1 MQQGSKVKCQGWFIT
16 TCYSVVLNNQKASL
30 KQFICHRYKMNVFFT
45 YNWYLILLDPKKD
58 LENLKSYHAVYSLY

>member
-1 MQQGSKVKCQGWFIT
+1 M
-16 TCYSVVLNNQKASL
+16 LNNQKASL

-58 LENLKSYHAVYSLY
+58 LENLKCYHAVYSLY